1 MDLFGKDWEILM
13 NSSQQ
18 LRTKRINHN
27 EWKCLLIG
35 QAICYPEWS
44 AKPTIFYTTP
54 ASQSIRND
62 RAQPEFN
69 DLNIRV
75 IQNIDSLAFY

>member
-1 MDLFGKDWEILM
+1 M

-18 LRTKRINHN
+18 STTKRINHN
-27 EWKCLLIG
+27 QWKCHLIG

-44 AKPTIFYTTP
+44 AKPLQSFILHLQVSLLGTIE
-54 ASQSIRND
+54 
-62 RAQPEFN
+62 PEFH

-75 IQNIDSLAFY
+75 IQNTDGLAFY